1 MKNACTSKQEHASAG
16 DHAISPKIFSMI
28 VSSAS
33 VQKGLVR
40 ANTECINSHK
50 ADEKCQNRNST
61 ETFAELKIRI
71 EIIRRPRAFS
81 VYTRGQAQPGYHLAV
96 CYIAVSVALVFPSF
110 PCHVHQIYEQ
120 YNGSYTIYFPFYCSS
135 TSVSIK
141 IYLKI
146 TKGTKAKLK

>member
-1 MKNACTSKQEHASAG
+1 VKNACTSKQEHASAG

-61 ETFAELKIRI
+61 ETFAGLKIRI

-81 VYTRGQAQPGYHLAV
+81 VYTHGQAQPGYHLAV

-110 PCHVHQIYEQ
+110 PCHVHQFFFFD
-120 YNGSYTIYFPFYCSS
+120 SVMFTRFMSS
-135 TSVSIK
+135 TMDHIQFIFLSTAVLHRCL
-141 IYLKI
+141 LKF
-146 TKGTKAKLK
+146 T